1 MDKII
6 SFGKGIRRQPSIGE
20 DGELSELV
28 NLIPK
33 NGELVNVRPMER
45 VDQIVLERTDKL
57 VYVHKAEGVVNYI
70 TIDTGSLFYYN
81 NDNAD
86 EISNV
91 IVDDK
96 LSISSVGNTL
106 IVGTSE
112 GLKYAI
118 WKDNSYVWLGGLPKL
133 NVKPYLTTERLSLS
147 DLNDMFD
154 TDLGATTS
162 RVLSGDEGVVN
173 SALLKELKSAPINNS
188 IKLYGE
194 TRQKVYER
202 VFSVINQYKSQL
214 TRNGYF
220 CAPFY
225 VRFAYRMYDGSY
237 IKHTEPI
244 LLTPNTWGKPIIEV
258 NINDDGS
265 STFEPIF
272 LASKLSVNIEL
283 PPELAK
289 WEGLITH
296 IDVFVSEEI
305 VDYTDSPE
313 SLLQIEIAPYW
324 GVGEGTDSSGNPTI
338 VQNLFPENAPQM
350 MYENMW
356 RPLNYAKDISST
368 NYLLNSVTYK
378 GGETIRFYKEKVYD
392 ERYLAIENTGSTIKL
407 LNMTSKQNSVIEP
420 DDIAPSKF
428 GLEGNY
434 DIYDLQKII
443 KSQSILL
450 QFKGNAVGYNI
461 RGPYEQS
468 EYTPSLYHIKM
479 ERVGDESY
487 HNHLRTASDYRK
499 ISEYELENIGFGIG
513 EFDEDYISN
522 IEGEVPLIEGVLSK
536 RAVQFALSEIGN
548 SNHEIIPSYIT
559 TYNSRLNIVVDKV
572 LYNSSQ
578 SLLSQ
583 NPSETEESISLIR
596 TAYVTIFENGQYAY
610 VEIPTDDINIADLY
624 YFAYPNRSAISLTLY
639 GGKDNN
645 RYEVQLQRH
654 DTLDIAYAF
663 NNYHTLDYTV
673 TSGATVNIPSPSHI
687 EYVGLLRM
695 SNAAQP
701 FIIDKSNSIS
711 IPSDIIH
718 ISTAAKALS
727 PSQFGQFPL
736 YAFCKDGIWALEIA
750 NDGTYLPPKIVSNDI
765 CNNSDSIT
773 QIESSVV
780 FTTDQGLK
788 LIQGSEVVLLS
799 AQMDG
804 HNVDESIYFPSKTE
818 GDVTTKFFAQYG
830 KEGFDNLVI
839 TETRDFRE
847 ILKTCKIA
855 YDYPNRL
862 LRIFPEG
869 GGKWFVYSLLTN
881 EFSSIVGNGI
891 VDSVVPGYPTPLIQ
905 VESRLYTFGN
915 EVDNNTLRDGL
926 LLTRPIDMGEPFAMK
941 KLQDMKLH
949 YTKHNKEKGTFVK
962 VVVYVSNDGEH
973 WYVLPSMR
981 KRAFKYYRV
990 ALITKMTDN
999 DALSGMIMRYELERT
1014 NKIR

>member
-33 NGELVNVRPMER
+33 NGELVNVRPMEEVGVTVR
-45 VDQIVLERTDKL
+45 GILL
-57 VYVHKAEGVVNYI
+57 AVHKVGDAINYI
-70 TIDTGSLFYYN
+70 TWTKISLGGSTVYDLLSNGVLVFSTSS
-81 NDNAD
+81 
-86 EISNV
+86 EIKSAIV
-91 IVDDK
+91 I
-96 LSISSVGNTL
+96 GNTL
-106 IVGTSE
+106 VVGTSD

-118 WKDNSYVWLGGLPKL
+118 WKNDSYVWLDGLPKL

-173 SALLKELKSAPINNS
+173 STLLKELKSSPINNS

-202 VFSVINQYKSQL
+202 VFSVVNQYKSQL

-225 VRFAYRMYDGSY
+225 VRFAYRMYDGSH
-237 IKHTEPI
+237 IKHTAPI

-272 LASKLSVNIEL
+272 LASKLSVNIDL

-338 VQNLFPENAPQM
+338 VQNLFPENGPQM

-356 RPLNYAKDISST
+356 RPLNYARNISST

-407 LNMTSKQNSVIEP
+407 LNMTSKRNSVIEP

-499 ISEYELENIGFGIG
+499 ISEYELENIGFGVG
-513 EFDEDYISN
+513 EFNEDFISN
-522 IEGEVPLIEGVLSK
+522 IEGEVPLVEGVLSK
-536 RAVQFALSEIGN
+536 RAVQSALSEIGN

-559 TYNSRLNIVVDKV
+559 AYNSRLNIVASEV
-572 LYNSSQ
+572 LHRESL
-578 SLLSQ
+578 SLLAQ
-583 NPSETEESISLIR
+583 NPCKSTFGVTISK
-596 TAYVTIFENGQYAY
+596 AYVTLFKNGQYAY
-610 VEIPTDDINIADLY
+610 IEIPTEKLFLADIL
-624 YFAYPNRSAISLTLY
+624 YFAYHDGSALTLTMINY
-639 GGKDNN
+639 HQDGSNK
-645 RYEVQLQRH
+645 YEVQLQRH
-654 DTLDIAYAF
+654 QTLNISYAF
-663 NNYHTLDYTV
+663 NNYRQLDFVMESSNETIKVPANPRIKYD
-673 TSGATVNIPSPSHI
+673 
-687 EYVGLLRM
+687 GLIFL

-701 FIIDKSNSIS
+701 FIIDESNSIS
-711 IPSDIIH
+711 LPSDIIH

-788 LIQGSEVVLLS
+788 LIQGSEVALLS
-799 AQMDG
+799 ATMNG
-804 HNVDESIYFPSKTE
+804 HNINEKTFFPDE
-818 GDVTTKFFAQYG
+818 FFGTYNEAP
-830 KEGFDNLVI
+830 FDMLVQQ
-839 TETRDFRE
+839 ETRDFRT
-847 ILKTCKIA
+847 ILSTCKIA

-869 GGKWFVYSLLTN
+869 EGKWYVYSLDTR
-881 EFSSIVGNGI
+881 EFACEEPLG
-891 VDSVVPGYPTPLIQ
+891 VVNAVVAGYPTPLVQIGTT
-905 VESRLYTFGN
+905 LYTFGN
-915 EVDNNTLRDGL
+915 EVGSNTLRDGL

-949 YTKHNKEKGTFVK
+949 YTKHNKEKGAFVK
-962 VVVYVSNDGEH
+962 MVVYVSNDGEH

>member
-33 NGELVNVRPMER
+33 NGELVNVRPMEK

-57 VYVHKAEGVVNYI
+57 VYVHKAEGVINYI
-70 TIDTGSLFYYN
+70 IIDTGTLYYYN
-81 NDNAD
+81 NDSFG

-118 WKDNSYVWLGGLPKL
+118 WKDDSYVWLGGLPKL

-173 SALLKELKSAPINNS
+173 STLLKELKSAPINNS

-283 PPELAK
+283 SPELAK

-338 VQNLFPENAPQM
+338 IQNLFPENGPQM

-356 RPLNYAKDISST
+356 RPLNYAKNISST

-434 DIYDLQKII
+434 DIYNLQKII

-487 HNHLRTASDYRK
+487 QNHLRTASDYRK
-499 ISEYELENIGFGIG
+499 ISEYELENIGFGVS
-513 EFDEDYISN
+513 ESDEDYISN
-522 IEGEVPLIEGVLSK
+522 IEDEVPLIEGVLSK

-583 NPSETEESISLIR
+583 NPSKTEESVSLIR

-610 VEIPTDDINIADLY
+610 VEIPTDDIDIADLY

-639 GGKDNN
+639 GDKDEN

-673 TSGATVNIPSPSHI
+673 TSGAIVNIPSPSHI

-788 LIQGSEVVLLS
+788 LIQGSEVALLS
-799 AQMDG
+799 ATMNG
-804 HNVDESIYFPSKTE
+804 HNINEKTFFPDE
-818 GDVTTKFFAQYG
+818 FFGTYNEAP
-830 KEGFDNLVI
+830 FDMLVQQ
-839 TETRDFRE
+839 ETRDFRT
-847 ILKTCKIA
+847 ILSTCKIA

-869 GGKWFVYSLLTN
+869 EGKWYVYSLDMR
-881 EFSSIVGNGI
+881 EFACEEPLGA
-891 VDSVVPGYPTPLIQ
+891 VDAVVAGYPTPLVQIGTT
-905 VESRLYTFGN
+905 LYTFGN
-915 EVDNNTLRDGL
+915 EVDSNTLRNGL

-949 YTKHNKEKGTFVK
+949 YTKHNKEKGAFVK
-962 VVVYVSNDGEH
+962 MVVYVSNDGEH

>member
-33 NGELVNVRPMER
+33 NGELVNVRPMEKVGVTVR
-45 VDQIVLERTDKL
+45 GILL
-57 VYVHKAEGVVNYI
+57 AVHKVGDAINYI
-70 TIDTGSLFYYN
+70 TWTKISLGGSTVYDLLSNGVSVFSTSS
-81 NDNAD
+81 
-86 EISNV
+86 EIKSAIV
-91 IVDDK
+91 I
-96 LSISSVGNTL
+96 GNTL
-106 IVGTSE
+106 VVGTSD

-118 WKDNSYVWLGGLPKL
+118 WKNDSYVWLDGLPKL

-162 RVLSGDEGVVN
+162 RVLSGDEGVIN
-173 SALLKELKSAPINNS
+173 STLLKELKSSPINNS

-202 VFSVINQYKSQL
+202 VFSVVNQYKSQL
-214 TRNGYF
+214 TRSGYF

-237 IKHTEPI
+237 IKRTEPI

-272 LASKLSVNIEL
+272 LASKLSVNIDL

-324 GVGEGTDSSGNPTI
+324 GVGEGTDLSGNPTI
-338 VQNLFPENAPQM
+338 IQNLFPENGPQM

-356 RPLNYAKDISST
+356 RPLNYAKNISST

-407 LNMTSKQNSVIEP
+407 LNMTSKRNSVIEP

-499 ISEYELENIGFGIG
+499 ISEYELENIGFGVG
-513 EFDEDYISN
+513 EFDEDFISN
-522 IEGEVPLIEGVLSK
+522 IEGEVPLVEGVLSK
-536 RAVQFALSEIGN
+536 RAVQSALSKIEN

-583 NPSETEESISLIR
+583 NPSATEESVSLIR

-610 VEIPTDDINIADLY
+610 VEIPTDDIDIADLY

-639 GGKDNN
+639 GGKDKN

-673 TSGATVNIPSPSHI
+673 TSDVTVNIPSPSHI

-736 YAFCKDGIWALEIA
+736 YAFCKDGIWVLEIA

-788 LIQGSEVVLLS
+788 LIQGSEVILLS
-799 AQMDG
+799 ATMDG
-804 HNVDESIYFPSKTE
+804 HNVDESIYFPQYFFIDTSKNQE
-818 GDVTTKFFAQYG
+818 YEV
-830 KEGFDNLVI
+830 FDRLVVN
-839 TETRDFRE
+839 ETRDFRT
-847 ILKTCKIA
+847 ILSTCKIA

-869 GGKWFVYSLLTN
+869 EGKWYVYSLDTR
-881 EFSSIVGNGI
+881 EFACEEPLG
-891 VDSVVPGYPTPLIQ
+891 VVNAVVAGYPTPLVQIDTT
-905 VESRLYTFGN
+905 LYTFGN
-915 EVDNNTLRDGL
+915 EVNSNTLRNGL
-926 LLTRPIDMGEPFAMK
+926 LLTRPIDMGEPFTMK

-949 YTKHNKEKGTFVK
+949 YTKHNKEKGAFVK
-962 VVVYVSNDGEH
+962 MVVYVSNDGEH
-973 WYVLPSMR
+973 WYILPSMR

-990 ALITKMTDN
+990 ALITKMADN
-999 DALSGMIMRYELERT
+999 DALSGMIIRYELERT